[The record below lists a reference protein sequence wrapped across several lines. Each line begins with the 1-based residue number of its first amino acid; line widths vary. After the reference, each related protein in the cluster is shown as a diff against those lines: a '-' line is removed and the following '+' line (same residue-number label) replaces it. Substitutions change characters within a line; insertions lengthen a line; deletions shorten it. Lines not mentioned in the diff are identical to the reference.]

1 MTTKKNKN
9 FMMFLLDYGILVA
22 LIIMIVVFSFA
33 SKNFM
38 RPTTM
43 FTILKQVSI
52 TGIICIG
59 QTMVM
64 LTGGIDLAVGSIAG
78 VSAVTTAILL
88 KNMNLPIPLAC
99 VLTLILALVYGV
111 ISGLCVTKLNMPPL
125 IATLGMQTSLRGL
138 AYIVTG
144 GLPVYG
150 FTKAF
155 GAFAKGTLFGV
166 PMPVILAIVL
176 FIIFIYALAKTTLG
190 RYLYGVGGNEEASRL
205 SGISVVKVKLM
216 AYGLSGF
223 LAGIAGL
230 VLLSRTSSGQP
241 SAGTGYEMDAITAV
255 VLGGVSLS
263 GGEGKLH
270 MVIIGVLLMGT
281 LQTGMIMCGIND
293 YVQQL
298 VKGIVLIVAVA
309 YSEFSKKV
317 RNRVSVSA

>member
-1 MTTKKNKN
+1 MKKNKN
-9 FMMFLLDYGILVA
+9 FVLILLNYGILVA
-22 LIIMIVVFSFA
+22 LAIMVIIFSTA
-33 SKNFM
+33 SKNFF
-38 RPTTM
+38 RTETM

-52 TGIICIG
+52 TGIVCIG

-64 LTGGIDLAVGSIAG
+64 LTGGIDLSVGSIAG
-78 VSAVTTAILL
+78 VSAVTAAIFL
-88 KNMNLPIPLAC
+88 KSYNLPIPLTCA
-99 VLTLILALVYGV
+99 LALILALVYGL

-155 GAFAKGTLFGV
+155 GNFAKGTLLNV
-166 PMPVILAIVL
+166 PYMVILMIVL
-176 FIIFIYALAKTTLG
+176 FIIFIYGLSKTTLG

-205 SGISVVKVKLM
+205 SGISVTKVKLM

-241 SAGTGYEMDAITAV
+241 SAGSNYEMDAITAV

-270 MVIIGVLLMGT
+270 MVIIGMLMMGT
-281 LQTGMIMCGIND
+281 LTTGMIMCGIND

-317 RNRVSVSA
+317 RNKMMVTA

>member
-1 MTTKKNKN
+1 MKKNKN
-9 FMMFLLDYGILVA
+9 FAVVLLDYGILVA
-22 LIIMIVVFSFA
+22 LAVLIVVFSFA
-33 SKNFM
+33 SKNFF
-38 RPTTM
+38 RSTTL

-52 TGIICIG
+52 TGIVCIG
-59 QTMVM
+59 QTLVM
-64 LTGGIDLAVGSIAG
+64 LTGGIDLSVGSVAG
-78 VSAVTTAILL
+78 VSAVTAAIFL
-88 KNMNLPIPLAC
+88 KNMELPIPITC
-99 VLTLILALVYGV
+99 VLVLIIALIYGI

-155 GAFAKGTLFGV
+155 GDFAKGTVAGI
-166 PMPVILAIVL
+166 PYMVILMIVL
-176 FIIFIYALAKTTLG
+176 FIIFIYGLSKTTMG

-205 SGISVVKVKLM
+205 SGISVTKVKLL

-255 VLGGVSLS
+255 VLGGVSLN

-270 MVIIGVLLMGT
+270 MVIIGMLLMGT
-281 LQTGMIMCGIND
+281 LTTGMIMCGIND

-317 RNRVSVSA
+317 RSKIIVTA

>member
-1 MTTKKNKN
+1 MKKKNNN
-9 FMMFLLDYGILVA
+9 FVVFLLEYGILVA
-22 LIIMIVVFSFA
+22 LLVLIAVFSFA
-33 SKNFM
+33 SKNFFK
-38 RPTTM
+38 TNTL
-43 FTILKQVSI
+43 FTILRQVSI
-52 TGIICIG
+52 TGIVCIG
-59 QTMVM
+59 QT
-64 LTGGIDLAVGSIAG
+64 
-78 VSAVTTAILL
+78 
-88 KNMNLPIPLAC
+88 LPIWLTC
-99 VLTLILALVYGV
+99 VLTLILSLIYGL

-138 AYIVTG
+138 AYIVTD

-150 FTKAF
+150 FTKEF
-155 GAFAKGTLFGV
+155 GEFAKGTLFQI
-166 PMPVILAIVL
+166 PYMVILMIVL
-176 FIIFIYALAKTTLG
+176 YIIFIFALSKMTLG

-205 SGISVVKVKLM
+205 SGISVTKVKLM

-223 LAGIAGL
+223 LSGIAGL

-241 SAGTGYEMDAITAV
+241 SSGTGYEMDAITAV

-270 MVIIGVLLMGT
+270 MVIIGMLLMGT
-281 LQTGMIMCGIND
+281 LTTGMIMCGIND

-317 RNRVSVSA
+317 RNRIIVTA